1 MHGSS
6 SEALA
11 QLVRLGREG
20 LSLLSLA
27 AGLHDNPFP
36 SKNGGAL
43 RLTPPGA
50 GVRDGGE
57 MMEGTLFS
65 IQMLLQRRKGPRVWV
80 CP

>member
-27 AGLHDNPFP
+27 AGLSDNPFL
-36 SKNGGAL
+36 SKNGAL

-80 CP
+80 GP